1 MTNQATINFIREHR
15 EDDVRQLAL
24 GGSRNPDV
32 DLCYALEQIQGWQ
45 TARKKLPLWAAH
57 EAIVYPPHLNMEQCS
72 SEQTASYKQQIVRRL
87 LGDALASASL
97 VDLTG
102 GFGVDFFYLSAGFS
116 RSLYVERDA
125 ELCAVVRHNLNVLG
139 RQQAEVWCRDSET
152 VLDSLSVDKERSA
165 TTVVFLDPARRGA
178 HGQRVFGLQDCEPD
192 VTLLRQR
199 LLDISDVLLLK
210 LSPMLDWHEALHQLC
225 PGGRGC
231 EVHIVSVGNECKEL
245 VLVITGRDTPL
256 RVFCVN
262 DNEQFVFM
270 PQEPVAPTI
279 QKFADL
285 SPQAVGKWLL
295 VPNASVMKAGCF
307 YELSAHFDV
316 LLVAPNS
323 HLFLSHNPIPDFPGR
338 IFRITAVSSFNKKA
352 LKATL
357 ADIDRAN
364 IATRNFPLSVA
375 ELRRRLKLKDGG
387 SHYLFA
393 TTDANNDKWLLIAQ
407 KA

>member
-15 EDDVRQLAL
+15 ENDVRQLAL
-24 GGSRNPDV
+24 SGSRNPDV

-72 SEQTASYKQQIVRRL
+72 SEQTAFYKQQIVRRL
-87 LGDALASASL
+87 LGDALASA
-97 VDLTG
+97 VFADLTG

-139 RQQAEVWCRDSET
+139 RQQAEVWCCDSET
-152 VLDSLSVDKERSA
+152 VLDSLSVEKERSA

-199 LLDISDVLLLK
+199 LLDKSEVLLLK

-231 EVHIVSVGNECKEL
+231 EVHIVSVSNECKEL

-262 DNEQFVFM
+262 DNEHFVFT
-270 PQEPVAPTI
+270 PQDPVVPMI
-279 QKFADL
+279 HKFADL
-285 SPQAVGKWLL
+285 SPHVAGNWLM
-295 VPNASVMKAGCF
+295 VPNASIMKAGCF
-307 YELSAHFDV
+307 HELSAHFDI
-316 LLVAPNS
+316 LPIAANS
-323 HLFLSHNPIPDFPGR
+323 HLFLSHNHVPDFPGR
-338 IFRITAVSSFNKKA
+338 IFRIIAVSSFNKKA
-352 LKATL
+352 IKVAL

-387 SHYLFA
+387 NHYLFA
-393 TTDANNDKWLLIAQ
+393 TSDEKDAKWLLVTE